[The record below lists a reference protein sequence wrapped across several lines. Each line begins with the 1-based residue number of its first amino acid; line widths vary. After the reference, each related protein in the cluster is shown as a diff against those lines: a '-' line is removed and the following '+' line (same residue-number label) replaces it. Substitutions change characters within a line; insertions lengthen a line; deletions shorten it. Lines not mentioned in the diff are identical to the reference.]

1 MNKIHCLSS
10 CLKYLL
16 KQREQ
21 YVCEEYIAYSPNVFR
36 IQQIDPYN
44 FDTSLD
50 QSILNWMKQHGHIK
64 IFQKE
69 EINFNNNSILNIPI
83 KFLTYSTVYDQY
95 NISETMHFVV
105 LEGLT
110 KDNKIKI
117 HDPFLPEN
125 QELEFSGELIISD
138 ELVQECIQI
147 EFSLDSSLSK
157 ENLKIDSNTIVNDLV
172 VKDWDAIE
180 DMIYHCD
187 SDQSLSMLLALASS
201 SIEGSRILFS
211 KINNNNGL
219 IADWHDNWLLLRVY
233 LYRLYITNHDTDR
246 KNAVQKIKNIKKV
259 ELELNRRRM

>member
-16 KQREQ
+16 KQRGQ
-21 YVCEEYIAYSPNVFR
+21 YVREEYIAYSPNVFR
-36 IQQIDPYN
+36 IQQIGPYN

-64 IFQKE
+64 IFKKE
-69 EINFNNNSILNIPI
+69 EINFNNNSLLNIPI
-83 KFLTYSTVYDQY
+83 KFLTYSTVYNQY

-125 QELEFSGELIISD
+125 QELEFSGELKISD
-138 ELVQECIQI
+138 ELVQECVQI
-147 EFSLDSSLSK
+147 DFSLDSPLSE
-157 ENLKIDSNTIVNDLV
+157 ENFKINSNTIVDELV
-172 VKDWDAIE
+172 VKDWSLIL
-180 DMIYHCD
+180 DMVYHCD
-187 SDQSLSMLLALASS
+187 SNQSLSILLALASS

-211 KINNNNGL
+211 KINNDNGL
-219 IADWHDNWLLLRVY
+219 IAEWHDNWLLLRVY
-233 LYRLYITNHDTDR
+233 LYRFYITNRDTDR
-246 KNAVQKIKNIKKV
+246 KNAVQKIQNIKKV
-259 ELELNRRRM
+259 EVALNERRT